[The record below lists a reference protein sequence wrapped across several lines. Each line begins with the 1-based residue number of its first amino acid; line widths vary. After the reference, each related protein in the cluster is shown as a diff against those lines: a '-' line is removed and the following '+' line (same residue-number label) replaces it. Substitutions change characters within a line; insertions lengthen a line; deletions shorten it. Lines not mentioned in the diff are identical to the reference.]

1 MKVMANRRNV
11 KLAVGGAAV
20 AVVLVG
26 LGAAGAIAASGVLSA
41 NEESRAVIEDAA
53 QQLGV
58 EPDALTDALKQ
69 GLKNRVDEAL
79 EAGRITEEQATALKE
94 RIDSGDTVPLFG
106 GLGAGH
112 FGHFGHFGQFAS
124 LASAADYLGL
134 TEAELR
140 EQLRDKTLAEIAR
153 DEGKTVAGLVQALV
167 SSAQKAIDE
176 AVATGRLTEEQAT
189 ELKTNLDDRI
199 EAFVNGE
206 FRNPGFEFHHRFRS
220 GDASPRAPPFFPGS
234 HT

>member
-94 RIDSGDTVPLFG
+94 RID
-106 GLGAGH
+106 
-112 FGHFGHFGQFAS
+112 FGHFGQFAS
-124 LASAADYLGL
+124 LGAAADYLGL

-140 EQLRDKTLAEIAR
+140 EQLRDKTLAEIAK

-176 AVATGRLTEEQAT
+176 AVAAGRLTEEQAT

-206 FRNPGFEFHHRFRS
+206 FRHRGFGFHHRFRS
-220 GDASPRAPPFFPGS
+220 GDASPRAPPFFSGS

>member
-41 NEESRAVIEDAA
+41 NEESKAVIEDAA

-106 GLGAGH
+106 GLGGGH

-124 LASAADYLGL
+124 LEAAADYLEL
-134 TEAELR
+134 TESELR
-140 EQLRDKTLAEIAR
+140 EQLRDKALAEIAK

-176 AVATGRLTEEQAT
+176 AVAAGRLTEEQAT

-206 FRNPGFEFHHRFRS
+206 FRHRGFGFHHRFRS
-220 GDASPRAPPFFPGS
+220 GDASPRAPPFFSGS

>member
-167 SSAQKAIDE
+167 SSAQKAID
-176 AVATGRLTEEQAT
+176 ALTKNIA
-189 ELKTNLDDRI
+189 KH
-199 EAFVNGE
+199 
-206 FRNPGFEFHHRFRS
+206 P
-220 GDASPRAPPFFPGS
+220 
-234 HT
+234 

>member
-206 FRNPGFEFHHRFRS
+206 FRDRGFGFHHRFRS

>member
-1 MKVMANRRNV
+1 MANRSNV

-112 FGHFGHFGQFAS
+112 FGHFGHSGQFAS
-124 LASAADYLGL
+124 LAPAADYLGL

-140 EQLRDKTLAEIAR
+140 EQLRDKTPAEIAR

-206 FRNPGFEFHHRFRS
+206 FRNRGFGFHHRFRS
-220 GDASPRAPPFFPGS
+220 SDASPRAPPFFPGS